1 MRQKVRGASGPE
13 LGVST
18 MSADAPP
25 TPAVITEDQI
35 RDLVTEADAL
45 ASARAAFS
53 AMATEGA
60 VQQPPPMGYALPEDD
75 VEIHVKGAALAGH
88 SAMAVKMANGGYK
101 NRERGLGPAGSGLVI
116 VVDTKT
122 GYPVA
127 VLLENAYLTDMRTA
141 AAGALAS
148 MLLCV
153 DKAEANLD
161 GHRKQPTLPVH
172 SSHEQISS
180 GSILL
185 RTQRRRTRLSTCRL
199 RSGSTALSHTPNTQH
214 RIPATICPMPSQ
226 KRAVHAQPLP
236 GLPQP
241 TALVNQVCQGT
252 AAA

>member
-1 MRQKVRGASGPE
+1 MGGAAE
-13 LGVST
+13 VGVST

-53 AMATEGA
+53 AMATVGA
-60 VQQPPPMGYALPEDD
+60 VQQPPPMGYALPEND

-153 DKAEANLD
+153 DKAEA
-161 GHRKQPTLPVH
+161 GASPTLAILGAGVQARLHARSVTSAMPGFF
-172 SSHEQISS
+172 SSIV
-180 GSILL
+180 LWA
-185 RTQRRRTRLSTCRL
+185 RD
-199 RSGSTALSHTPNTQH
+199 A
-214 RIPATICPMPSQ
+214 A
-226 KRAVHAQPLP
+226 K
-236 GLPQP
+236 
-241 TALVNQVCQGT
+241 GT
-252 AAA
+252 AAAESLQAELGEAIAVSSASTVEQAVRHTAPATHHPLPTPQRWATLCARSRAPPWS